1 MKSVKISLIVAIQ
14 NIRKWR
20 TNYRIWILV
29 ILTMIFVQCYTKEI
43 STNALAMGM
52 KSSPWLYPFLYTD
65 RYIRI
70 LFMLPLIFIYC
81 DAPFIDKNQ
90 IYILMRCKRKL
101 WSIGQI
107 IYIFMTSAMYFSLIA
122 AMTIVLNIRNIEY
135 MNDWGKVLGTLAF
148 SNVPLVKGTAVT
160 ISTYILTYFTPTQAM
175 FFTWLLSVLCGG
187 ILGLIIYGCN
197 VISKSK
203 VVGIVAS
210 GFLVILSAAV
220 SGNEMAQW
228 FSPVSWTTLN
238 KLDVGK
244 LTQYPTFTYVMVVY
258 MAAIIILSVWII
270 KVIEK
275 KDVGVMIREV

>member
-1 MKSVKISLIVAIQ
+1 
-14 NIRKWR
+14 
-20 TNYRIWILV
+20 
-29 ILTMIFVQCYTKEI
+29 
-43 STNALAMGM
+43 
-52 KSSPWLYPFLYTD
+52 
-65 RYIRI
+65 
-70 LFMLPLIFIYC
+70 
-81 DAPFIDKNQ
+81 
-90 IYILMRCKRKL
+90 
-101 WSIGQI
+101 
-107 IYIFMTSAMYFSLIA
+107 MYFFFNSSYDDCA
-122 AMTIVLNIRNIEY
+122 KYKKHRVHD
-135 MNDWGKVLGTLAF
+135 DWGKVLGTLAF

-187 ILGLIIYGCN
+187 ILGLIIYGGN

-258 MAAIIILSVWII
+258 MTAIIILSVWII

>member
-1 MKSVKISLIVAIQ
+1 M
-14 NIRKWR
+14 
-20 TNYRIWILV
+20 

-52 KSSPWLYPFLYTD
+52 KSSPWLYPFLYTG
-65 RYIRI
+65 RYRWAR
-70 LFMLPLIFIYC
+70 LVRRWTGWEW

-175 FFTWLLSVLCGG
+175 FFTWWLSVLCGG

-258 MAAIIILSVWII
+258 MTAIIILSVWII

>member
-90 IYILMRCKRKL
+90 IYI
-101 WSIGQI
+101 
-107 IYIFMTSAMYFSLIA
+107 MTSAMYFSLIA
-122 AMTIVLNIRNIEY
+122 TMTIVLNIRNIEY

-258 MAAIIILSVWII
+258 MTAIIILSVWII

>member
-1 MKSVKISLIVAIQ
+1 MENKLSDLDISDINYDICSMLYKGDFNKCIGYGDEKLTLAIS
-14 NIRKWR
+14 
-20 TNYRIWILV
+20 
-29 ILTMIFVQCYTKEI
+29 IFVYR
-43 STNALAMGM
+43 S
-52 KSSPWLYPFLYTD
+52 LYTNP
-65 RYIRI
+65 
-70 LFMLPLIFIYC
+70 FMLPLIFIYC

-258 MAAIIILSVWII
+258 MTAIIILSVWII

-275 KDVGVMIREV
+275 RMSE

>member
-20 TNYRIWILV
+20 TNYRIWMLV
-29 ILTMIFVQCYTKEI
+29 ILTAIFVQSYTNEI

-107 IYIFMTSAMYFSLIA
+107 IYIFMASAIYFSLVA

-148 SNVPLVKGTAVT
+148 SNIPLVKGTAVT
-160 ISTYILTYFTPTQAM
+160 ISTYILTYFTPVQAM

-187 ILGLIIYGCN
+187 ILGLIIYTCN
-197 VISKSK
+197 IVSKSK
-203 VVGIVAS
+203 VVGIAAS

-220 SGNEMAQW
+220 SGNEKAQW
-228 FSPVSWTTLN
+228 ISPVSWTTLN

-244 LTQYPTFTYVMVVY
+244 LTQYPTFTYVIVVY
-258 MAAIIILSVWII
+258 IIAIIVLSAGII
-270 KVIEK
+270 KAIEK

>member
-148 SNVPLVKGTAVT
+148 FKCSVGKRDCSNNKYLYFN
-160 ISTYILTYFTPTQAM
+160 IFYTY
-175 FFTWLLSVLCGG
+175 SSDVLH
-187 ILGLIIYGCN
+187 
-197 VISKSK
+197 
-203 VVGIVAS
+203 
-210 GFLVILSAAV
+210 LVIICFV
-220 SGNEMAQW
+220 RRN
-228 FSPVSWTTLN
+228 FRLN
-238 KLDVGK
+238 YIWV
-244 LTQYPTFTYVMVVY
+244 QCYF
-258 MAAIIILSVWII
+258 
-270 KVIEK
+270 KVKSCWNSSFRIFGYLECGSFRK
-275 KDVGVMIREV
+275 

>member
-1 MKSVKISLIVAIQ
+1 MV
-14 NIRKWR
+14 
-20 TNYRIWILV
+20 WILAMLLC
-29 ILTMIFVQCYTKEI
+29 ILTIISYKFSKREICNPAVLFISPFFLMSIIGIINKEKWEL
-43 STNALAMGM
+43 NDM
-52 KSSPWLYPFLYTD
+52 KLLTT
-65 RYIRI
+65 
-70 LFMLPLIFIYC
+70 M
-81 DAPFIDKNQ
+81 
-90 IYILMRCKRKL
+90 
-101 WSIGQI
+101 
-107 IYIFMTSAMYFSLIA
+107 
-122 AMTIVLNIRNIEY
+122 VL
-135 MNDWGKVLGTLAF
+135 VLGTLAF

-258 MAAIIILSVWII
+258 MTAIIILSVWII

>member
-1 MKSVKISLIVAIQ
+1 MLKYKYLLLLQSLLPTEHLKKPMYLI
-14 NIRKWR
+14 
-20 TNYRIWILV
+20 
-29 ILTMIFVQCYTKEI
+29 
-43 STNALAMGM
+43 
-52 KSSPWLYPFLYTD
+52 PF
-65 RYIRI
+65 
-70 LFMLPLIFIYC
+70 PSHSC
-81 DAPFIDKNQ
+81 
-90 IYILMRCKRKL
+90 
-101 WSIGQI
+101 
-107 IYIFMTSAMYFSLIA
+107 
-122 AMTIVLNIRNIEY
+122 
-135 MNDWGKVLGTLAF
+135 TLCF
-148 SNVPLVKGTAVT
+148 L
-160 ISTYILTYFTPTQAM
+160 YFTPTQAM

-258 MAAIIILSVWII
+258 MTAIIILSVWII

>member
-29 ILTMIFVQCYTKEI
+29 ILT
-43 STNALAMGM
+43 
-52 KSSPWLYPFLYTD
+52 
-65 RYIRI
+65 
-70 LFMLPLIFIYC
+70 
-81 DAPFIDKNQ
+81 
-90 IYILMRCKRKL
+90 
-101 WSIGQI
+101 
-107 IYIFMTSAMYFSLIA
+107 MTSAMYFSLIA

-258 MAAIIILSVWII
+258 MTAIIILSVWII

>member
-101 WSIGQI
+101 WSIGKVI
-107 IYIFMTSAMYFSLIA
+107 RYI
-122 AMTIVLNIRNIEY
+122 
-135 MNDWGKVLGTLAF
+135 
-148 SNVPLVKGTAVT
+148 
-160 ISTYILTYFTPTQAM
+160 
-175 FFTWLLSVLCGG
+175 
-187 ILGLIIYGCN
+187 
-197 VISKSK
+197 
-203 VVGIVAS
+203 
-210 GFLVILSAAV
+210 GFLKCS
-220 SGNEMAQW
+220 
-228 FSPVSWTTLN
+228 
-238 KLDVGK
+238 VGK
-244 LTQYPTFTYVMVVY
+244 RDCSNNKYLYFNIFYTYSSDVLHLV
-258 MAAIIILSVWII
+258 IICFVRRNFRLNYIWVQCYF
-270 KVIEK
+270 KVKSCWNSSFRIFGYIECGSFRK
-275 KDVGVMIREV
+275 

>member
-29 ILTMIFVQCYTKEI
+29 IFVQCYTKEI

-258 MAAIIILSVWII
+258 MTAIIILSVWII